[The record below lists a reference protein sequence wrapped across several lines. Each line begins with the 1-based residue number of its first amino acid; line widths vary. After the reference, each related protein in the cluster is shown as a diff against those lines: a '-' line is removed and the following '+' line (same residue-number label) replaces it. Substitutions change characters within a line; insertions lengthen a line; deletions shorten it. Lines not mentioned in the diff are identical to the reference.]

1 MIAVI
6 CLHPAIDRTLELH
19 TALGVGSLNRI
30 AQVWERPGGK
40 GVNVASVLAGLGV
53 DVPVILPVAGFN
65 GAKLTGLLKQQNISS
80 IKLPVAGETRECQAL
95 LAGGSQPTEVNESG
109 PSLEVADLVRL
120 EGLIPAGTD
129 LLVLSGSLA
138 PGLTPADFGVWV
150 KKLSSKFRVVVDS
163 SGAALKAAIQND
175 AWLVKPNDGEL
186 EGLGLTALQIFQR
199 YGTRVLHSRG
209 AAGLEYIGEVHHS
222 QPACEIAA
230 LNPVGAG
237 DATLAGFLFSL
248 ERGDPIQAA
257 LRFASACGAAACLEP
272 VAGVVDGA
280 RLKQLLEPELSYV

>member
-6 CLHPAIDRTLELH
+6 CLHPAIDRTLELNVS
-19 TALGVGSLNRI
+19 LEVGGLNRI

-53 DVPVILPVAGFN
+53 NAPVILPVAGFN
-65 GAKLTGLLKQQNISS
+65 GAKLTGLLRQQNIPS
-80 IKLPVAGETRECQAL
+80 ITLPVAGETRECQAL
-95 LAGGSQPTEVNESG
+95 LDGGAQPTEINESG
-109 PSLEVADLVRL
+109 PSLEQSDLVRL

-129 LLVLSGSLA
+129 LVVLSGSLA
-138 PGLTPADFGVWV
+138 PGLTPADFGAWV
-150 KKLSSKFRVVVDS
+150 KTLGSRFQVVVDS
-163 SGAALKAAIQND
+163 SGAALHAAIQNG
-175 AWLVKPNDGEL
+175 AWLVKPNDHEL

-209 AAGLEYIGEVHHS
+209 ASGLAYIGEVQHS

-248 ERGDPIQAA
+248 ERGDTIRAA
-257 LRFASACGAAACLEP
+257 LHFASACGAAACLEP
-272 VAGVVDGA
+272 VAGVVNQE
-280 RLKQLLEPELSYV
+280 RLKQLLELELTHA